1 MTNNI
6 VFITG
11 NMNKLYEVRHI
22 MGDSFNVINI
32 KIDLIEIQSI
42 SVKEVIR
49 YKIQEAQ
56 KNINLD
62 EIKKKFL
69 EINVIINDHNDFYV
83 ICEDSGLFIKKL
95 KKFPGALIKF
105 YYESLGNE
113 EIIKRDG
120 GKKAKAI
127 CCIGLLKNNHIKIVS
142 GYITGIISNSVKGDN
157 GFGWD
162 ASFTPNLLNT
172 KYEEYNG
179 KSYAEL
185 PTDIKNKVSQR
196 YIAFNK
202 LRKKLNP
209 KLNLN

>member
-1 MTNNI
+1 MINI

-11 NMNKLYEVRHI
+11 NMNKLNEVRHI
-22 MGDSFNVINI
+22 LGESFNVINI

-49 YKIQEAQ
+49 YKIEEAR

-69 EINVIINDHNDFYV
+69 ELNVVINDQNDFYV

-113 EIIKRDG
+113 EIVKRDG

-127 CCIGLLKNNHIKIVS
+127 CCIGLLKNNDIQIVS
-142 GYITGIISNSVKGDN
+142 GHIRGIISTSVRGNN

-162 ASFTPNLLNT
+162 ASFTPKLSDT
-172 KYEEYNG
+172 KYEEHDG

-185 PTDIKNKVSQR
+185 PSDIKNKVSQR
-196 YIAFNK
+196 YLAFNK
-202 LRKKLNP
+202 LRKILTNINKTN
-209 KLNLN
+209 